1 MISASAK
8 LISVACL
15 LGVVL
20 TIDCLD
26 LPIFPVYSICKAQ
39 DTSQVRKLNVE
50 SVSEDG
56 CPVAVAAARTE
67 LDLDPFGA
75 PRDARIY
82 VDYKNTSEKA
92 IAAVKFRVR
101 FYDQDGKDRG
111 TFHAPDARQ
120 VEPAGQ
126 GSQKWKLDRIDPRTA
141 MVKMRALEVRFA
153 DGSSWQSVKMSEV
166 VQPVGNAS
174 SPRPDPAGAASRESQ
189 ADASTQSPSATSDA
203 PASQS
208 SPVDATAPAGSRSE
222 SPGPP
227 SGGGDSFDS
236 GG

>member
-8 LISVACL
+8 LFSIACL
-15 LGVVL
+15 IGLVL
-20 TIDCLD
+20 TIDCLS
-26 LPIFPVYSICKAQ
+26 LPIFPVHSICKAQ

-50 SVSEDG
+50 SVFEDG

-67 LDLDPFGA
+67 LDLDPFGV

-92 IAAVKFRVR
+92 IAAVKFRIR

-126 GSQKWKLDRIDPRTA
+126 GSQKWRLDRIDPRTA

-174 SPRPDPAGAASRESQ
+174 NPRPDTAGAASRENQ
-189 ADASTQSPSATSDA
+189 ADASTQSPPAAPDV
-203 PASQS
+203 PASQTP
-208 SPVDATAPAGSRSE
+208 PVDVTAPTGSGSE
-222 SPGPP
+222 PP
-227 SGGGDSFDS
+227 APPAGGGDSFDS

>member
-15 LGVVL
+15 IGFGL
-20 TIDCLD
+20 TIDCLN
-26 LPIFPVYSICKAQ
+26 LPVFSVHNICKAQ
-39 DTSQVRKLNVE
+39 DTVRKLNVE

-56 CPVAVAAARTE
+56 CPVAVAQARTE

-111 TFHAPDARQ
+111 TFHAPDARA

-126 GSQKWKLDRIDPRTA
+126 GAQKWRLDRIDPRTA
-141 MVKMRALEVRFA
+141 MVKMRVLEVRFA

-174 SPRPDPAGAASRESQ
+174 NPMPDTAG
-189 ADASTQSPSATSDA
+189 A

-208 SPVDATAPAGSRSE
+208 SPVDATAPAGSGSE
-222 SPGPP
+222 PP
-227 SGGGDSFDS
+227 APPAGGGDSFDS